1 MMGMVSKKT
10 VAVAC
15 VIAAIGL
22 AVGTAQAMLVN
33 GGFESGTGG
42 AADGWIQFNNA
53 YRTSTTDTASPI
65 TAHSGA
71 YAMKLFGN
79 WGGPW
84 NAAGALQIFAAAPGE
99 IWDVQGYGLN
109 WSSDK
114 LLGQNFGL
122 LKLSW
127 RDAADQEIG
136 GVESQHITSS
146 TPVDQWQFLQA
157 TGAAPAGTTGVQ
169 VFALFLQPNFEGGSA
184 WFDDMTVTPE
194 PASLALLA
202 MAALPVVLRR
212 RR

>member
-1 MMGMVSKKT
+1 MRRISKTT
-10 VAVAC
+10 VAVASA
-15 VIAAIGL
+15 IAALGL
-22 AVGTAQAMLVN
+22 AVATSEASLVN

-42 AADGWIQFNNA
+42 AADGWAQFNNA
-53 YRTSTTDTASPI
+53 YRTSTSDTGSPV
-65 TAHSGA
+65 TAHSGD
-71 YAMKLFGN
+71 YAMKVFGN

-84 NAAGALQIFAAAPGE
+84 NAAGALQVFAAAPGE
-99 IWDVQGYGLN
+99 VWDVQGYGLN

-114 LLGQNFGL
+114 LVGENFGL

-127 RDAADQEIG
+127 RDAADQEIA

-157 TGAAPAGTTGVQ
+157 SGAAPAGTTGVQ

-202 MAALPVVLRR
+202 LAALPVVLRR
-212 RR
+212 RQ